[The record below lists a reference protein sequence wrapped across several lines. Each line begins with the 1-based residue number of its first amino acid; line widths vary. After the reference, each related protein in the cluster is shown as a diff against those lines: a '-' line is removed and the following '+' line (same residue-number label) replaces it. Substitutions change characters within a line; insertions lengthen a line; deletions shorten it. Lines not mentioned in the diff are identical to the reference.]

1 MSAPRINQLL
11 ADQQSPTTE
20 RQDLEVLLRR
30 AAAVL
35 ITKSPELSLP
45 EEPSAAGPAEL
56 LAGAR

>member
-1 MSAPRINQLL
+1 MPAPRTNQLL
-11 ADQQSPTTE
+11 SDQQSPTTE

-35 ITKSPELSLP
+35 ITKSPKRSLP

-56 LAGAR
+56 LAGVR